1 MDRETSM
8 CVSVIIAAYKSEG
21 TLSESIA
28 SVLNQT
34 YPSLE
39 LIICDDGTE
48 GFDVS
53 AVLRQCAS
61 GGRVD
66 VVVLHQAE
74 NVGTVRNLN
83 AGVARATGDWILFLA
98 ADDVLAGSEV
108 VAQLAATAASTEK
121 HWILSKTSHC
131 NSELNVIDA
140 RVRDLCEMAP
150 FLDKQIKDAF
160 FLLSQDCFLPA
171 SGMMIRRDFLVSM
184 GFFDEA
190 YRLVEDWPFFI
201 KAIVSGCFPVL
212 SPVISTL
219 HREGGVSNLLAGKNE
234 VYQRDLITVMERE
247 ILPRLDL
254 LVPIQRDII
263 RRHCQDKIHIF
274 TLRFR
279 CTSPWAKALWCIRH
293 PGVLWRKIR
302 SKYKERFHD
311 F

>member
-1 MDRETSM
+1 MDREAS
-8 CVSVIIAAYKSEG
+8 VHFSVILAAYKSEE

-34 YPSLE
+34 HPFLE

-53 AVLRQCAS
+53 AILEQCAS
-61 GGRVD
+61 GGRMD

-74 NVGTVRNLN
+74 NIGTVRNLN
-83 AGVARATGDWILFLA
+83 SGVARATGDWILFLA
-98 ADDVLAGSEV
+98 ADDVLAGPEV
-108 VAQLAATAASTEK
+108 VTQLAASAANTEEQ
-121 HWILSKTSHC
+121 WILSRTLHC
-131 NSELNVIDA
+131 NHEMDVINA
-140 RVRDLCEMAP
+140 RGPDLCKLN
-150 FLDKQIKDAF
+150 FLLDKRVEDSF

-171 SGMMIRRDFLVSM
+171 SGMMIRRDFLMSM
-184 GFFDEA
+184 GSFDEA

-201 KAIVSGCFPVL
+201 KAIIAGFFPAL

-219 HREGGVSNLLAGKNE
+219 HRKGGVSNLLAGKNE
-234 VYQRDLITVMERE
+234 AYQRDLITVMERE

-254 LVPIQRDII
+254 LGPMQRNVI

-279 CTSPWAKALWCIRH
+279 CTSPWAKALWCIKH
-293 PGVLWRKIR
+293 PGVLWRKIS
-302 SKYKERFHD
+302 SKCEERFHD